1 MATNARPLSPHLQVY
16 RWYFS
21 MFLSILHRATGF
33 ALAVGT
39 VLVTWWLMAAATGVD
54 SFIHFHDFTHSLLG
68 RLMLAGWLYALVFHF
83 LNGIRHLVWDFGF
96 GFGKKMATLTGY
108 VVFGLSLLL
117 TALIWCG
124 V

>member
-1 MATNARPLSPHLQVY
+1 MSTKARPLSPHLQVY

-21 MFLSILHRATGF
+21 MFLSIMHRATGF
-33 ALAVGT
+33 ALAVGAL
-39 VLVTWWLMAAATGVD
+39 LVTWWLMAAATGVD
-54 SFIHFHDFTHSLLG
+54 SFIQFHDFTGSLLG

-96 GFGKKMATLTGY
+96 GFAKKTATLTGY
-108 VVFGLSLLL
+108 VVFGLSIAL